1 MTETRTIS
9 QEHFQDFFSLSF
21 FFYFW
26 HGQGR
31 ENPSTPLEK
40 KCYEINKI
48 TKIEG
53 DLLKTNEDGALQSR
67 ENFSA

>member
-21 FFYFW
+21 FLLLAW
-26 HGQGR
+26 TSR

-53 DLLKTNEDGALQSR
+53 DLLKTNEDGAPQSR
-67 ENFSA
+67 ESFSA